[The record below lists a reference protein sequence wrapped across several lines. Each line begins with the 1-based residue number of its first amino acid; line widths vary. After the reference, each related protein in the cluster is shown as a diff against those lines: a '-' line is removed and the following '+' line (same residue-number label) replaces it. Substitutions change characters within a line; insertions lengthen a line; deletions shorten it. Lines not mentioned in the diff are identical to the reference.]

1 MSLVTLIFDRCV
13 VSLPGLLL
21 TLDDIVIVS
30 IINSMAASA
39 IWH

>member
-1 MSLVTLIFDRCV
+1 LHGIINEQSGI
-13 VSLPGLLL
+13 G
-21 TLDDIVIVS
+21 